1 MRKLRDTGGQN
12 DDRPDAEQRAR
23 RAAAVCGGIGVTRV
37 SRLRLRWWK
46 YRRNWRTSDL
56 AHWLALL
63 LPIAA
68 LAVTAWMVGK
78 HG

>member
-1 MRKLRDTGGQN
+1 M
-12 DDRPDAEQRAR
+12 
-23 RAAAVCGGIGVTRV
+23 TRV
-37 SRLRLRWWK
+37 SRLRLRYWNWQAH
-46 YRRNWRTSDL
+46 WRTSDL